1 MVIFWLELKKE
12 ECYDRVEE
20 RERSN
25 TMEIS
30 LEEIVTEL
38 VVNGGDAKSKAIQ
51 AIRAAKTGDFSSAE
65 QKIQECN
72 ESLNKAHKFQTEII
86 QAETRGENKAE
97 ISLLM
102 VHGQDH
108 LMNAI
113 TTKDLA
119 LEMIEMYKIIFNK

>member
-1 MVIFWLELKKE
+1 M
-12 ECYDRVEE
+12 D
-20 RERSN
+20 
-25 TMEIS
+25 IS
-30 LEEIVTEL
+30 LEEIITEL

-51 AIRAAKTGDFSSAE
+51 AIRAAKIGDFETADL
-65 QKIQECN
+65 KIKEAN
-72 ESLNKAHKFQTEII
+72 ESLQKAHKFQTEII
-86 QAETRGENKAE
+86 QAETRGESQDN

-119 LEMIEMYKIIFNK
+119 IEMIDMYKMIFNK

>member
-1 MVIFWLELKKE
+1 M
-12 ECYDRVEE
+12 D
-20 RERSN
+20 
-25 TMEIS
+25 IS
-30 LEEIVTEL
+30 LEEIITEL

-51 AIRAAKTGDFSSAE
+51 AIRAAKIGDFETADL
-65 QKIQECN
+65 KIKEAN
-72 ESLNKAHKFQTEII
+72 ASLLKAHEFQTEII
-86 QAETRGENKAE
+86 QAETRGESRDN

-119 LEMIEMYKIIFNK
+119 IEMIDMYKMMYNK